1 MLSTLSRETAPWSFY
16 KITSDTGKVQHGE
29 RDEYVV
35 NKDQDNQEDVESG
48 LHH

>member
-1 MLSTLSRETAPWSFY
+1 M
-16 KITSDTGKVQHGE
+16 KITSDTGEVQHGE
-29 RDEYVV
+29 RDEDVV